1 MSVFYLWKTTE
12 TLSMSFFSNR
22 RQPEHESQQPQRVD
36 KPALPS
42 SSSSEQPQVMG
53 FESVIGANC
62 TIEGQLHSSGNV
74 RIDGEFTGSLEI
86 DGNVLI
92 GETAAIKAD
101 IQVRNISIAGKVRG
115 NINGQR
121 IQVLRTG
128 RVTGDINAT
137 ALATEEGAFIDGR
150 ITMTHSEPEI
160 EEGEVIAD
168 EDTSASAAE
177 VVAEP
182 EFIQDPASLDD

>member
-1 MSVFYLWKTTE
+1 
-12 TLSMSFFSNR
+12 MSFFSNR
-22 RQPEHESQQPQRVD
+22 RQPEHEPQQPQRVD

-42 SSSSEQPQVMG
+42 LSSSEQPQVMG

-74 RIDGEFTGSLEI
+74 RIDGDFSGSLEI

-92 GETAAIKAD
+92 GETAAVRAD

-150 ITMTHSEPEI
+150 ITMTHAEPEI

-168 EDTSASAAE
+168 EDSSASAAE